1 MIGVVLAT
9 FSKEGN
15 SNIESLCI
23 SLITSS
29 ENNMQIG
36 ASYVQQR
43 GEQQQCSYVDSLCI
57 NIAPSTS
64 VTACRGS
71 ASGKTYTCLL
81 VYDHD
86 RPLQHVRW
94 CTQPYTC
101 PWNSYKS
108 CVARSIAHTVQH
120 EECLWTAYTG
130 SSVGPNL
137 K

>member
-23 SLITSS
+23 SPITSS
-29 ENNMQIG
+29 ENNTQIG

-43 GEQQQCSYVDSLCI
+43 GEQQLCSYVDSLCI

-71 ASGKTYTCLL
+71 ALGKMYTCLL
-81 VYDHD
+81 VYK
-86 RPLQHVRW
+86 P
-94 CTQPYTC
+94 
-101 PWNSYKS
+101 
-108 CVARSIAHTVQH
+108 
-120 EECLWTAYTG
+120 
-130 SSVGPNL
+130 
-137 K
+137 